1 MQNNYIRQL
10 HFIQTKKLE
19 EIEIRKERER
29 RLVKTLQNQK
39 RTQEEFEKS
48 HTEALLVEK
57 LARQSK
63 QERRIAEQ

>member
-1 MQNNYIRQL
+1 M
-10 HFIQTKKLE
+10 E
-19 EIEIRKERER
+19 ELEIRKERER
-29 RLVKTLQNQK
+29 RLVKTLQSQK

-48 HTEALLVEK
+48 HQESLLIEK